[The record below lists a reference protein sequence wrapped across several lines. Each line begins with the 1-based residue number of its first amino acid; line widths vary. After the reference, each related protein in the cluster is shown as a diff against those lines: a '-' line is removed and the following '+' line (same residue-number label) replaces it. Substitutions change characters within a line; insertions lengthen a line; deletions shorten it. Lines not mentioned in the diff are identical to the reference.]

1 MKDTKI
7 KWIGDI
13 PDDWDVIKVK
23 YNCSLK
29 GRIGW
34 QGLTTD
40 EYIDEGPFLI
50 TGTDFD
56 DGVINWDSCVH
67 VSEWRWEQAPEIQVR
82 EGDLLITKDGTVGK
96 VAIVTDIQDK
106 TTLNSGVMVIRPTEP
121 SYETR
126 FLYYVLKSE
135 EFWKWF
141 NYINSGSTTISHLYQ
156 HDLNHFYFAVSSL
169 PEQRDIVA
177 FLDRKCEQID
187 RVTQKVRKQLELLKN
202 ARKSL
207 ITECVKNG
215 IRDNVEKKNTDIS
228 WIPTVPKHWEVKR
241 IKYISS
247 IISKGATPNDI
258 SPEQDD
264 YYEYRFVKA
273 ENIQNNELQTEP
285 KHFISEENY
294 FELKRSILKENDL
307 LIVIAGATTGKCA
320 IVTKEFNY
328 ANINQAISFI
338 RLEEQYYEY
347 AKFFKYVLES
357 QIKDEVIKGMIVQS
371 AQPNLSM
378 SNIANIHVPIPSCD
392 EMIEIIKCLEKKCF
406 IIDKIIEKK
415 EKELE
420 TLEAHKTSIINEYIT
435 GKKRVN
441 TAAKEV

>member
-34 QGLTTD
+34 QGLTTE

-56 DGVINWDSCVH
+56 DGVINWNSCVH
-67 VSEWRWEQAPEIQVR
+67 VSEWRWEQALEIQVR

-169 PEQRDIVA
+169 PEQRDIAA
-177 FLDRKCEQID
+177 FLDKKCEQID
-187 RVTQKVRKQLELLKN
+187 KIIASVKKQIELLRQSK
-202 ARKSL
+202 ASL
-207 ITECVKNG
+207 IYEKTSGSKISEKENTKNRWFTSVPTNWKVMRLKYACSN
-215 IRDNVEKKNTDIS
+215 ITDGS
-228 WIPTVPKHWEVKR
+228 HF
-241 IKYISS
+241 
-247 IISKGATPNDI
+247 
-258 SPEQDD
+258 SPE
-264 YYEYRFVKA
+264 
-273 ENIQNNELQTEP
+273 IQEDGKTYITVSNVYNDEVHIEEGL
-285 KHFISEENY
+285 KISEEDFNK
-294 FELKRSILKENDL
+294 LVNMGCQPKENDVL
-307 LIVIAGATTGKCA
+307 LTKDGTIGRTA
-320 IVTKEFNY
+320 IVRETDYVLLSSIAMLTPNKNVLSSY
-328 ANINQAISFI
+328 
-338 RLEEQYYEY
+338 L
-347 AKFFKYVLES
+347 KYVLDS
-357 QIKDEVIKGMIVQS
+357 DLCQLQMVDSKGGSALQRITLSKIYNYYISVPPIEEQDAIVQY
-371 AQPNLSM
+371 L
-378 SNIANIHVPIPSCD
+378 D
-392 EMIEIIKCLEKKCF
+392 KKCR
-406 IIDKIIEKK
+406 IIDSIIGQK

-435 GKKRVN
+435 GKKRVS